1 MEIKTKKRYKPEQLA
16 QARELYFKHN
26 TLDSIAK
33 ETGIE
38 VNSISYH
45 VKTTWK
51 AEREVKIERT
61 DSVNNRINTMTESG
75 IAFLEK
81 SLRGLISSDTVQPS
95 DMKAVADVILKLKQI
110 EKLNQADAITES
122 ETIKPASYEEIQELF
137 NKDPFA
143 TQPLEIT
150 ND

>member
-1 MEIKTKKRYKPEQLA
+1 MEIKTKKRYKPEQ
-16 QARELYFKHN
+16 
-26 TLDSIAK
+26 LDSIAK